1 VENRKRPEDME
12 RAWDA
17 LKKGGADH
25 YKSGLIEPIDLYRSG
40 GILQPFAIGC
50 IIKYAFRQIAALS
63 VSDCNKIIHYAEML
77 KCLALQRE
85 KEQRGE

>member
-1 VENRKRPEDME
+1 MASRDAENTE

-50 IIKYAFRQIAALS
+50 IIKYAFRQREAIS
-63 VSDCNKIIHYAEML
+63 VSDCDKIIHYAEML
-77 KCLALQRE
+77 KCLARE
-85 KEQRGE
+85 EADAQS